1 MRCVMDTWKNH
12 NINESNF
19 VFSSPYQKYALY
31 TEGVFSRLNEPA
43 LGSESKDSSLQ
54 KAIHK
59 EFNLARQFGQKNP
72 IVVGAIPFDVRRPS
86 RLFIPKSYKKIS
98 RDDLITQSSNS
109 QIFHAKVIKQTT
121 LPSRD
126 EFKQQVQQVIAAC
139 QKGKLKKAVLSR
151 LLMLET
157 SEPVDAQRFFS
168 TLVSMNSTAYHF
180 HVPLNEQEVLI
191 GASPETL
198 LHCQDN
204 NIYSMPLAG
213 SIKHQQQSEADNAAA
228 AKLFNS
234 LKDRHEHALVVDEIS
249 RLLAPHCQTLSVP
262 KEPILASTTTLWH
275 LATPIEG
282 RLKQQQNALQ
292 LACLLHPTP
301 ALCGYPTD
309 VAKTMINDL
318 EPFNRELFGG
328 IVGWCDAEGNGEF
341 AITIR
346 SAIIHDRSV
355 QLFAGAG
362 IVEASQPD
370 AEWSEIQLKLNTIL
384 SAFGLVT
391 EF

>member
-1 MRCVMDTWKNH
+1 M
-12 NINESNF
+12 
-19 VFSSPYQKYALY
+19 
-31 TEGVFSRLNEPA
+31 
-43 LGSESKDSSLQ
+43 
-54 KAIHK
+54 
-59 EFNLARQFGQKNP
+59 
-72 IVVGAIPFDVRRPS
+72 GAIPFDVRRPS

-157 SEPVDAQRFFS
+157 SEPVDAQRFFL
-168 TLVSMNSTAYHF
+168 TLVSMNSNAYHF

-362 IVEASQPD
+362 IVEASQPE